1 MPCSTHGGATNN
13 KSDLKSFFY
22 NIYLEEHELNTTL
35 VLAYLKKHGQKL
47 DREIA
52 EQTGIPLEAVH
63 ASIQELESNKA
74 VSSCSVT
81 NFDNGV
87 AIEGRLCRISGYI
100 PPAAPGRKSSP
111 QPAST

>member
-1 MPCSTHGGATNN
+1 M
-13 KSDLKSFFY
+13 
-22 NIYLEEHELNTTL
+22 NTTL
-35 VLAYLKKHGQKL
+35 VLEYLKKHGQKL

-52 EQTGIPLEAVH
+52 QSTGIPLEEVNHTIA
-63 ASIQELESNKA
+63 ELESSKA

-81 NFDNGV
+81 NFEDGV

-111 QPAST
+111 QPTST

>member
-1 MPCSTHGGATNN
+1 
-13 KSDLKSFFY
+13 L
-22 NIYLEEHELNTTL
+22 TTKL
-35 VLAYLKKHGQKL
+35 VLDYLKKHGQKL

-52 EQTGIPLEAVH
+52 KSTGISLKEVH
-63 ASIQELESNKA
+63 DSIAELETNKA

-81 NFDNGV
+81 NFENGV

-111 QPAST
+111 QPASN